1 MNSIGLLGDGS
12 LWRYKREFLNKHI
25 KPIFL
30 FIQYCGTYRALSII
44 CGVKLRI
51 KRRIVKYVF
60 LLFFGCKNDNI
71 LLPILSARCANN
83 AISGFGNIK
92 ISNGL
97 IDKCPYVLFLHPKPS
112 LLIHMN
118 FWMAV
123 RKEIGKCQKGINT
136 LTVVQSTFDNK

>member
-97 IDKCPYVLFLHPKPS
+97 IDKCPCMNVAMNLCYILWS
-112 LLIHMN
+112 LMQLICTPLN
-118 FWMAV
+118 LE
-123 RKEIGKCQKGINT
+123 KKK
-136 LTVVQSTFDNK
+136 